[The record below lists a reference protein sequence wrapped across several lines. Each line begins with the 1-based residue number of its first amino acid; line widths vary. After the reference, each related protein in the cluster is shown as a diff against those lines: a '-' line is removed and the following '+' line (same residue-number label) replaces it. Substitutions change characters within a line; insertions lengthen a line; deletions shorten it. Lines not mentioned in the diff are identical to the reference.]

1 MTRLI
6 NYLNENTRQILF
18 DSLEKIEKKCG
29 SYLKEARKRNFGM
42 YSGRKRQGDKILIE
56 KSVRKDRKPKDTP
69 IEIHNRL
76 DDMFEKKTGI
86 RLRSNSLF
94 CANDK
99 DIAQGYGRPYYIF
112 PMGKYQTWYNPKV
125 LDLYAYFN
133 NADVKKSLDIH
144 ITMTEPLKLISTKI
158 KEDYEYEKLFNNYV
172 ENIVDG
178 YKKGFPK
185 KGEIEITLHCDKYL
199 AVNYNW
205 AEYAMRIKLGISFDE
220 WLLERK

>member
-6 NYLNENTRQILF
+6 KHLNENNNVELL
-18 DSLEKIEKKCG
+18 DGVIEKLKSDC
-29 SYLKEARKRNFGM
+29 SIYLNDIKRQDDILL
-42 YSGRKRQGDKILIE
+42 SGRNSKE
-56 KSVRKDRKPKDTP
+56 KFFERDVRKNRRPKDTP
-69 IEIHNRL
+69 IEIHNIF
-76 DDMFEKKTGI
+76 DNHFQKKTGI

-112 PMGKYQTWYNPKV
+112 PIGKYQTWYNPKI
-125 LDLYAYFN
+125 LDLYTYFH

-144 ITMTEPLKLISTKI
+144 ITIPEPLKLISTKI

-185 KGEIEITLHCDKYL
+185 KGDIEIMLYCDKYL

-220 WLLERK
+220 WLLERN